1 MKEKWEKENGR
12 GGNRKKEKKEGER
25 EKKGVNED
33 LISRV
38 RKRQKY
44 R

>member
-1 MKEKWEKENGR
+1 MGEVETE
-12 GGNRKKEKKEGER
+12 RKKKRER
-25 EKKGVNED
+25 KRKKGVNED